1 MSTRGNIRLIAR
13 TPLPKQ
19 TVQNL
24 ILGYFD
30 WVFGMCQSIHL
41 GDACKERIDDYIT
54 HAVV

>member
-1 MSTRGNIRLIAR
+1 MSTRENIRLIAR

-30 WVFGMCQSIHL
+30 WVFGVCQSIHL
-41 GDACKERIDDYIT
+41 GDPSIERINDYIT
-54 HAVV
+54 HDVV